1 MGRGWRLR
9 LGEVAAGRSDIGP
22 RSMWRLRMIA
32 AIVRIAWKFRL
43 MRIFRLHRRQLCVGI
58 RRRNLRQRLLA
69 VGRRHRRHRE
79 WPLQAIEGGHL
90 LRRGLLLRRAGNGLR
105 RHRGWL
111 RQVVEGRRRH
121 RGWPLPV
128 VGGHRRRS
136 AVIAAGHH
144 HRSRSSENGLRRRF
158 RRMAPVIA
166 CRSRKPTSCVPSW
179 A

>member
-1 MGRGWRLR
+1 M
-9 LGEVAAGRSDIGP
+9 
-22 RSMWRLRMIA
+22 RMIA

-43 MRIFRLHRRQLCVGI
+43 MRIFRFHRRQLCVAI
-58 RRRNLRQRLLA
+58 RRRNRRQRSLA
-69 VGRRHRRHRE
+69 DGRLRRHHRG

-90 LRRGLLLRRAGNGLR
+90 LRRGLLLRRAGNDLR

-121 RGWPLPV
+121 QGWPLPV
-128 VGGHRRRS
+128 VGGHLRRS
-136 AVIAAGHH
+136 AVPAAGHRH
-144 HRSRSSENGLRRRF
+144 HSRSSENGLRRRF

-166 CRSRKPTSCVPSW
+166 CRLRKPTSCVPSW